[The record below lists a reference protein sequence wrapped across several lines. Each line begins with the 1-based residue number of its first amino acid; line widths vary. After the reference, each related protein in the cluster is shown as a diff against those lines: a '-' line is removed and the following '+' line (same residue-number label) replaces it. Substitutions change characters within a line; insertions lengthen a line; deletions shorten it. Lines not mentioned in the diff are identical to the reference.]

1 MGIGTVEA
9 VDRTKHVLARH
20 PVRFAMAFGSAARD
34 GAGRA
39 NDLDIAVEFEGT
51 AREDGYSDAYLGLVA
66 DLEAALD
73 VDVDVVPVSSM
84 GPRFAAVAFDE
95 GVVLVGTEARK
106 EVLARAVAGD
116 LPTTAESRE
125 RVAAAA
131 ARLTE

>member
-1 MGIGTVEA
+1 MTIVRDDGVLGGEPRIEGTRVG
-9 VDRTKHVLARH
+9 ARH
-20 PVRFAMAFGSAARD
+20 VAAGVIDR
-34 GAGRA
+34 GQ
-39 NDLDIAVEFEGT
+39 
-51 AREDGYSDAYLGLVA
+51 S
-66 DLEAALD
+66 
-73 VDVDVVPVSSM
+73 P
-84 GPRFAAVAFDE
+84 AAVAFDE